1 MDFKT
6 CALVASIRDGMQSAI
21 NAKIR
26 GKEWNS
32 YQNYIF
38 DLALNLINNGNKL
51 VKEMASLIYSFKFD
65 DMM

>member
-32 YQNYIF
+32 YQDYIF
-38 DLALNLINNGNKL
+38 NLALNLIKNGN
-51 VKEMASLIYSFKFD
+51 
-65 DMM
+65 